1 MFGGNAAKLKA
12 LENELTKLTVI
23 FLRFFGSDIFQ
34 VMFGGN
40 AKLKALENELR
51 LTKLK
56 LGEVEEERD
65 DLKNL
70 TLELQKV
77 LSKMTKDVKVRENEN
92 DEKTERVRAAGEEN
106 VRRAMEEYGEA
117 AEELSKA
124 KNKTLLLKTAAKKF
138 KHKVEKEKQDLRQDL
153 DNAKQEHESERARL
167 RETHERA
174 LRDEIS
180 SQLVKHSKRLE
191 EAREQFSQLEVQS
204 ASEMKDFTERA
215 NLEKSKLEEE
225 SRRLRESLKQ
235 HTERLRV

>member
-1 MFGGNAAKLKA
+1 
-12 LENELTKLTVI
+12 
-23 FLRFFGSDIFQ
+23 
-34 VMFGGN
+34 
-40 AKLKALENELR
+40 
-51 LTKLK
+51 
-56 LGEVEEERD
+56 
-65 DLKNL
+65 
-70 TLELQKV
+70 
-77 LSKMTKDVKVRENEN
+77 
-92 DEKTERVRAAGEEN
+92 
-106 VRRAMEEYGEA
+106 MEEYGEA

-235 HTERLRV
+235 HTERLRVRGV